1 MPGRRGRERTL
12 AWAAALSAFAPIV
25 TGAAVVMSQ
34 SSTQIADFVRRSVEL
49 LALLRSWWVY
59 RTLSRAPSTPP
70 DAVARLERRA
80 GLAVALALG
89 VSGLTMLVVTSA
101 RLGRIDPGGDVRLG
115 LAVACLAV
123 VFNGAFW
130 WRYERLQRACA
141 DAIIDAQRRFYRAKV
156 AVDLNVIVALC
167 AVAFAPGWRWTAIV
181 DSVGSLAVAGYVL
194 IAALQTARA
203 ALRTTTVP
211 TARSGHEQGGPG

>member
-1 MPGRRGRERTL
+1 MGGRRGRERTL
-12 AWAAALSAFAPIV
+12 AWAAALSAFAPFV

-49 LALLRSWWVY
+49 VALLRSWWVY
-59 RTLSRAPSTPP
+59 RTLSRAPSLPP

-80 GLAVALALG
+80 SLVVALALG
-89 VSGLTMLVVTSA
+89 VSGLTMLVVTA
-101 RLGRIDPGGDVRLG
+101 TRLGRIEPGGDVRLG
-115 LAVACLAV
+115 LAVACLAI

-130 WRYERLQRACA
+130 WRYERLQSAFA

-156 AVDLNVIVALC
+156 VVDLNVIVALC
-167 AVAFAPGWRWTAIV
+167 AVAFAPDWNWTAIV

-194 IAALQTARA
+194 IAALETARG
-203 ALRTTTVP
+203 ALRATTVSAAP
-211 TARSGHEQGGPG
+211 SGNERGGPG